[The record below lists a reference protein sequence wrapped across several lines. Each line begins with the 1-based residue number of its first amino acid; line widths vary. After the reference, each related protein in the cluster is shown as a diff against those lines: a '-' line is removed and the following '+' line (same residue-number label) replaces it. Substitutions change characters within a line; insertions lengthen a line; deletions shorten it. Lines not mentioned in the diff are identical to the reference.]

1 MLTEKQIFVFD
12 NFTKQNMYSVN
23 IEEFQFLKILFF
35 KEDMVAINE
44 DNGIYYFHEEANNAK
59 FKVAF
64 KSLIAA
70 ASKKG

>member
-1 MLTEKQIFVFD
+1 
-12 NFTKQNMYSVN
+12 
-23 IEEFQFLKILFF
+23 
-35 KEDMVAINE
+35 MVAINE